1 MKNLLNNIW
10 TFIFCALIVIPLIVI
25 FLLAI
30 GSSWN
35 YPDILPQQLEFQNLI
50 KMLFTNSELIHSLTQ
65 SILLSLGTIILT
77 LAIAY
82 PTAILLAHY
91 DFFGKKVINLLV
103 YLPLII
109 PSIALLTN
117 LDFVMIKFSL
127 NGSFV
132 GVVIAHTLFCLP
144 YAIKLLMDNFE
155 QNGNAFESV
164 SKNLGA
170 NNWQTFWNVTFPMSK
185 SGLQGAILMT
195 YVVSM
200 TQYLA
205 TLLVGDG
212 KFLTLSVRM
221 FPFTTAGKYKI
232 AAIYAFTFLIVTLIP
247 LFLIDKYI
255 IRNRRRG

>member
-1 MKNLLNNIW
+1 MKKLLNYLCTI
-10 TFIFCALIVIPLIVI
+10 TFCLMILIPILVI

-35 YPDILPQQLEFQNLI
+35 YPDLLPQKLEFKYLI
-50 KMLFTNSELIHSLTQ
+50 QMLFTNSELIQSLIQ
-65 SILLSLGTIILT
+65 SILLALGTIVLT
-77 LAIAY
+77 LVIAY

-91 DFFGKKVINLLV
+91 NFFGKKLINVLV

-109 PSIALLTN
+109 PTIALLTN

-127 NGSFV
+127 NGSFI

-144 YAIKLLMDNFE
+144 YAIKLLMDNIT
-155 QNGNAFESV
+155 QNGLGFESV
-164 SKNLGA
+164 SQNLGA
-170 NNWQTFWNVTFPMSK
+170 NCWQTFWHVTFPMNK

-221 FPFTTAGKYKI
+221 FPFTAAGKYKI
-232 AAIYAFTFLIVTLIP
+232 AAIYALTFLIVTLIP

-255 IRNRRRG
+255 IRNRRRS